1 MICVVLIII
10 TREQLWCRRTRSL
23 PFLHLLMNSCACSLA
38 HNYWTAHYVSKC
50 YTMSIWCW
58 SIWSLHCVFF
68 HVRSFFFTVIYTERK
83 HHVWNLRLSGT
94 MKKNHNLFVWQQS
107 FLSYDWFGHEDKR
120 HSVSVWKELARPQ
133 LLEGL
138 WERQSEGSMAD
149 LKTPAP
155 PMRCFSKGFLT
166 PPESQDLWEAPNL
179 SGLEPGFMRLKV
191 YMI

>member
-38 HNYWTAHYVSKC
+38 HNYWTTRCVKV
-50 YTMSIWCW
+50 
-58 SIWSLHCVFF
+58 LHSEYLMLINMKLTLCFF
-68 HVRSFFFTVIYTERK
+68 SCEIIFFSTVIYTEIK
-83 HHVWNLRLSGT
+83 HHVSNLRLSGT

-120 HSVSVWKELARPQ
+120 HSVLVWKELVHPQ

-138 WERQSEGSMAD
+138 WERKSEGSMAD

-155 PMRCFSKGFLT
+155 PMQCFSKGFLR

-179 SGLEPGFMRLKV
+179 SGLEPGFIRLKV